1 MPRRRPETPNLHA
14 DPPLLVPRQARQLD
28 RVFAVVAAIPFG
40 RVTTYGA
47 IARAIGQ
54 PQGARAVGWA
64 LHQADDS
71 GLPCHRVVNRVG
83 FLSGGWHFGHPDVM
97 ADLLHAEGVPFSAPY
112 QVDLEACL
120 WLPDV
125 VDAD

>member
-1 MPRRRPETPNLHA
+1 MRRHRPTTPGF
-14 DPPLLVPRQARQLD
+14 DEPVVVSGQARQLD
-28 RVFAVVAAIPFG
+28 RVFAVVAAIPCG

-54 PQGARAVGWA
+54 PLGARAVGWA
-64 LHQADDS
+64 LHQA
-71 GLPCHRVVNRVG
+71 GPKLPCHRVVNRVG

-97 ADLLHAEGVPFSAPY
+97 ADLLHAEGVPFVAPY

-125 VDAD
+125 IDDSG